1 MPKLNQLFTQ
11 KGFIK
16 LSKNT
21 LISFLIVSTLLV
33 GTGIIFLFNP
43 FFGTKS
49 AEAAWFNDN
58 WGYRK
63 SLTFTHNA
71 TVSTPSKVKFDVDT
85 TAAPT
90 DFQAD
95 CGDVRFTSPNGDILP
110 YYYDSAG
117 GACDT
122 NSTDFYVLI
131 PSIING
137 SNYIYIYYGNPS
149 ITDGTRSANFS
160 ESTTT
165 PSGGAASVGSEE
177 KAPSPTG
184 YWKFDDGQGTTAQD
198 STSNNKDGTLAAST
212 ATPTWQTEDQCI
224 EGKCLY
230 FDGINDYASV
240 ASPNLP
246 TGDFTYSAWVYSLD
260 NSDDMI
266 FMASDGATSN
276 EFAVHLASTKVR
288 INIDNSAVINTTN
301 VFSMNTWNYLAV
313 TRSGS
318 TITVYVN
325 GKADPTTGSSATAMN
340 FSTCELLIGVD
351 ADSGCNGSLGNH
363 FKGKIDEAKIYNQVL
378 TAPQV
383 LANYNARG
391 NPEGV
396 AGTLGANTQNM
407 PDALSDGLVG
417 YWKMDENTGTTTSDS
432 SGNGNTSSAFTGNTT
447 WTTGK
452 FGTGLTF
459 DGTNDVARIPETA
472 STDVGGSSSS
482 FTISSWFKTTASQA
496 GGGGY
501 VAAKFS
507 AAGDVAFI
515 LNVISTNQL
524 QFEVNGGTDY
534 IAATTMTVNDG
545 LWHHFVGVRDI
556 SGLKMHLY
564 LDGVLKDTIAIT
576 AQDATN
582 NDDISIGNGST
593 SYTGADFNGQI
604 DESRLYSR
612 ALSPAEV
619 SQLYNW
625 APGPV
630 GYWKMDEGSWTNNC
644 STDSVFD
651 SSGNSNNGDACPNST
666 GPAGGAIGKYGKA
679 GDFDGSNDYVNIVN
693 STSLQNI
700 RYTHSFWMYADNA
713 ADTGAYEDVIG
724 SNDAGQISVNYGF
737 QWRNSN
743 GASWIKTCMQKGGAG
758 PYELA
763 QISSTMNTGTWY
775 HVACSYDGT
784 RLKAYLNGRLEA
796 SVAATDP
803 YTDNQIQFAADGL
816 GSNNFNGKVDDI
828 KIYNYA
834 RSQAQVIEDMNA
846 GHPAPGS
853 PVSSAVAH
861 WKLDEGYGTSAQDYS
876 GQANTLTL
884 NTATSAWTNIGKF
897 NKAWVGLGTN
907 WLSKADDADFD
918 FSATDDGSISMWFKS
933 TSASNPGATEYLLS
947 KGPGATL
954 AGYSIYANTS
964 GFICYGVDDDT
975 TFGPDDSACTT
986 TDIYDATWHHIV
998 AVKTA
1003 TSRIDLYVDGRPTAS
1018 DTSIAATGSLAN
1030 STTLYVGDF
1039 NGTDNG
1045 NEFNGTLDEIKV
1057 YRSALTADQVK
1068 IDMNRSSSQVMG
1080 ATSASS
1086 NSQPNSA
1093 ANEYCPSDSATAVC
1107 TGPVG
1112 EWKLDEGSGLIA
1124 NDSSGNANTAD
1135 IVAGNGS
1142 YINSKFNKG
1151 YSFDALSTHIFA
1163 GSGSTLDNLGASGGM
1178 TFEAWIFP
1186 KSRGENN
1193 NAFIAAKNAG
1203 NSQATGG
1210 WLFLINGISGNQAGL
1225 EFVVDGST
1233 DLVRD
1238 TAATTITLNQWNHV
1252 AVSWDGVMTT
1262 ASTARIFVNG
1272 KEATYTGTTN
1282 GATRPDDGASSLY
1295 IGNASST
1302 DRTFDGIIDQ
1312 VKVFNYNRSQA
1323 QIAWSYNKGGP
1334 IAHWKMDECQGT
1346 TINDMSGNSY
1356 TGTLTNATAGTCQT
1370 SGSWFNGV
1378 SGKRNYSMSFDGT
1391 NDYITASDTS
1401 LPTGS
1406 NPRSISAWIKTSS
1419 STNQHILTY
1428 GNSAFAN
1435 NQIYLAIYN
1444 LTGSN
1449 CSNAGTN
1456 STYALVL
1463 GSGVDP
1469 NNICDNKSLVDG
1481 GWHHVV
1487 GVVNGSTITLYV
1499 DGVQRITSATLTV
1512 NTALAGV
1519 LRIGSTLS
1527 GTIPF
1532 NGQIDDT
1539 RVYNYPLTP
1548 TQVKTLYND
1557 GATRYGPTTGAP

>member
-71 TVSTPSKVKFDVDT
+71 TVSTPSKVKFDIDT

-184 YWKFDDGQGTTAQD
+184 YWKFDDGQATTAQD
-198 STSNNKDGTLAAST
+198 ATTNNRDGTLTNMASPGT
-212 ATPTWQTEDQCI
+212 GNSGWQTEDKCI
-224 EGKCLY
+224 AGKCLK
-230 FDGINDYASV
+230 FDGTNDYVTTGVNATNFITASAGTLSV
-240 ASPNLP
+240 WYKPIGAALTPGTNLP
-246 TGDFTYSAWVYSLD
+246 FDTPCAVCQ
-260 NSDDMI
+260 
-266 FMASDGATSN
+266 SDGSFGIQRAVLDGQDRIWIYNYDGNNDKVGITYNLN
-276 EFAVHLASTKVR
+276 EWVHITWVHSGGIIYAYKNGILISSTASG
-288 INIDNSAVINTTN
+288 N
-301 VFSMNTWNYLAV
+301 
-313 TRSGS
+313 
-318 TITVYVN
+318 
-325 GKADPTTGSSATAMN
+325 TTGSSNNLFMGASINTISEYDN
-340 FSTCELLIGVD
+340 SY
-351 ADSGCNGSLGNH
+351 
-363 FKGKIDEAKIYNQVL
+363 IDEVKTYNSALSAAQI
-378 TAPQV
+378 
-383 LANYNARG
+383 LANYNSRS

-396 AGTLGANTQNM
+396 SSAHGANTQNM
-407 PDALSDGLVG
+407 PAALSNGLVG
-417 YWKMDENTGTTTSDS
+417 YWKTDETSSTAADS
-432 SGNGNTSSAFTGNTT
+432 SGNGLTLTNNNTVAYAA
-447 WTTGK
+447 GK
-452 FGTGLTF
+452 FGNAASFTAASSRYLSTATTITGIKTVSFWTNNASTSDEYINLTSGAYITSSS
-459 DGTNDVARIPETA
+459 GTVSATGFTSPSIYVNGVLNGTLTA
-472 STDVGGSSSS
+472 SVWNHVVATS
-482 FTISSWFKTTASQA
+482 TTAINA
-496 GGGGY
+496 
-501 VAAKFS
+501 
-507 AAGDVAFI
+507 
-515 LNVISTNQL
+515 N
-524 QFEVNGGTDY
+524 QFEIGRGNSAY
-534 IAATTMTVNDG
+534 
-545 LWHHFVGVRDI
+545 
-556 SGLKMHLY
+556 
-564 LDGVLKDTIAIT
+564 
-576 AQDATN
+576 N
-582 NDDISIGNGST
+582 NDK
-593 SYTGADFNGQI
+593 I
-604 DESRLYSR
+604 DDTRVYNR
-612 ALSPAEV
+612 DLSSAEI

-630 GYWKMDEGSWTNNC
+630 GYWKMEET
-644 STDSVFD
+644 STSSVD
-651 SSGNSNNGDACPNST
+651 SSGNALNGTWNGNTISA
-666 GPAGGAIGKYGKA
+666 AGKYGK
-679 GDFDGSNDYVNIVN
+679 GGYFDGTGDYVE
-693 STSLQNI
+693 
-700 RYTHSFWMYADNA
+700 MADNA
-713 ADTGAYEDVIG
+713 LLRLASGNEISFMTWFKVSSTAGNSMDIVGKNLASG
-724 SNDAGQISVNYGF
+724 SNIYNLGLSFGCLLFTAKDGSF
-737 QWRNSN
+737 
-743 GASWIKTCMQKGGAG
+743 AG
-758 PYELA
+758 PNGVTGTCSLRDDRWHHAAATYN
-763 QISSTMNTGTWY
+763 SSTGVYRVYLDGKLDISGTSANTG
-775 HVACSYDGT
+775 SGSSGT
-784 RLKAYLNGRLEA
+784 F
-796 SVAATDP
+796 
-803 YTDNQIQFAADGL
+803 QIGNNVL
-816 GSNNFNGKVDDI
+816 GSVDEVKV
-828 KIYNYA
+828 YNYA
-834 RSQAQVIEDMNA
+834 RTQGQVVEDMNA

-861 WKLDEGYGTSAQDYS
+861 WKLDEGYETSAQDYS

-884 NTATSAWTNIGKF
+884 NTATSAWTNSGKF

-907 WLSKADDADFD
+907 WLSKADDDDFD

-933 TSASNPGATEYLLS
+933 TNASNPGATEYLLS

-1093 ANEYCPSDSATAVC
+1093 ANEYCPPDSATAVC

-1323 QIAWSYNKGGP
+1323 QISWSYNKGGP